1 MTFLA
6 IDERGVVDDEVLEVE
21 RRGEVKESGAGI
33 KAFEGGKCEHGSV
46 FLVGAKHEYSIM
58 NG

>member
-33 KAFEGGKCEHGSV
+33 KAFEGGKC
-46 FLVGAKHEYSIM
+46 
-58 NG
+58 